1 MALAPAATYAPVVR
15 KSRWLILWIVAL
27 VIGTA
32 GAGVAGLIV
41 VTVVLGVPYVLTS
54 ILTPRTIHRSCAGRG
69 YHRSALFP
77 WATRRCRGCV
87 GGLQVRHGARA
98 IGLPHVRAEHKRR
111 VRVIAKNRQDRTWR

>member
-32 GAGVAGLIV
+32 GAGVAGFTV

-54 ILTPRTIHRSCAGRG
+54 VLTPRTIHRSCAGG
-69 YHRSALFP
+69 GDHRSVPFP
-77 WATRRCRGCV
+77 WATCRCRGCV
-87 GGLQVRHGARA
+87 GGPQAGTGHALSGCRTSARSTS
-98 IGLPHVRAEHKRR
+98 GGRG
-111 VRVIAKNRQDRTWR
+111 